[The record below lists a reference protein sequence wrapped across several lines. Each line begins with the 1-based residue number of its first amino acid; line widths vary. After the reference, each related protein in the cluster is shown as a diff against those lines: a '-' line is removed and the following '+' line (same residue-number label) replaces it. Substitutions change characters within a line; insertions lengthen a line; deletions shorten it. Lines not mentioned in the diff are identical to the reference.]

1 MIHSDSHDTNAEA
14 SRILALAEAQMK
26 SSLQEG
32 HEGIQHLSHC
42 FNTLTQNHPELF
54 QPLTEAIVALQF
66 YDRLSQRMEHAIS
79 TIEQLGSLMNEN
91 HKIEPDQ
98 WQSLQAS
105 VRQAYTMETERQM
118 FDHILQGNTVNE
130 TLKKYQHNLTNQ
142 DGDSENT
149 EVSLF

>member
-1 MIHSDSHDTNAEA
+1 
-14 SRILALAEAQMK
+14 
-26 SSLQEG
+26 
-32 HEGIQHLSHC
+32 
-42 FNTLTQNHPELF
+42 
-54 QPLTEAIVALQF
+54 
-66 YDRLSQRMEHAIS
+66 
-79 TIEQLGSLMNEN
+79 MNEN